1 MRISL
6 FSALSL
12 VYRRKPKSAAKLYS
26 IYSDLFVHYTQKS
39 LQRLALCIDLS
50 EIFERYKAKV
60 QLSSSDPQKFT
71 LKLVPGVSPFPEL
84 TIRNKIN
91 AFELASD
98 IDLSC
103 IISGRQERPREIIS
117 KSRI

>member
-1 MRISL
+1 
-6 FSALSL
+6 
-12 VYRRKPKSAAKLYS
+12 LYS

-39 LQRLALCIDLS
+39 LQRVALCIDLS

-60 QLSSSDPQKFT
+60 QLSSSNPQKFT
-71 LKLVPGVSPFPEL
+71 LKLVPGVSLFPEL
-84 TIRNKIN
+84 TIRNKIK